1 MWNACSPSD
10 HGLHET
16 PGAFYKNE
24 VQMGK
29 LHINYLVQLRI
40 WNVYMLSVWKSD

>member
-10 HGLHET
+10 HGLHDT

-40 WNVYMLSVWKSD
+40 WNVYLLSVWKSD